1 MGGFSAAC
9 VVDRSTDGHC
19 EIHVHRF
26 GDPRHAANPTY
37 RFMAAISLPV
47 AFTRMG
53 HRKRPCDLSL
63 RLSVRQTGLSRLST
77 SAV

>member
-9 VVDRSTDGHC
+9 VVDVKFMST
-19 EIHVHRF
+19 VL
-26 GDPRHAANPTY
+26 GDPRHGANPTY
-37 RFMAAISLPV
+37 QYMAAISLPA